1 MLIQSLQ
8 SSLTKTHDLVQWLKL
23 ALPCMTCYRGSGF
36 SAGLCNTHLTVLLQ
50 WMVWWLKRGLAAV
63 MGEIKSRFDSIAI
76 WSATKIRFK
85 HCAIRFKYHAI
96 WYWFDSN
103 FNDSIQETLDLNRNL
118 EVMVEIE
125 YSFSLLDH
133 YSVRSYLQMQ
143 NGTVQLYEELLS
155 LNSMQ
160 I

>member
-1 MLIQSLQ
+1 MVYITVTEYYLLLSVLRI
-8 SSLTKTHDLVQWLKL
+8 SSTWAVTNNSFSKDTTVEQRNPSVALT
-23 ALPCMTCYRGSGF
+23 P
-36 SAGLCNTHLTVLLQ
+36 
-50 WMVWWLKRGLAAV
+50 V

-76 WSATKIRFK
+76 WIATKIRFK
-85 HCAIRFKYHAI
+85 HCAIRLKYHAI

-103 FNDSIQETLDLNRNL
+103 FNDSIQETRDFNRNL

-125 YSFSLLDH
+125 YLFSVLTTQSDL
-133 YSVRSYLQMQ
+133 
-143 NGTVQLYEELLS
+143 T